1 MRVAP
6 RAFHV
11 SLSFLS
17 CLPLWSVSGVL
28 WGAAFTGRSTETRSA
43 PRRRAV
49 VGGASA
55 RVLRR
60 SAQQNPYDVL
70 GLSRSSNYDDIRAAF
85 RKLAR
90 TDDRK
95 GDLPVSCLQ
104 EKLSHS
110 EFHDVAGHII
120 PMFQALLTLC
130 FVHIVLEAAQ
140 SIRFLIVFSNLH
152 CVSGKS
158 SSCFLF
164 FVVFSIRHR

>member
-1 MRVAP
+1 MP
-6 RAFHV
+6 RLLTDAGGTAGVSREPLVSFVPAAVERERSSLGRRFHWEIHRDAV
-11 SLSFLS
+11 
-17 CLPLWSVSGVL
+17 
-28 WGAAFTGRSTETRSA
+28 R

-120 PMFQALLTLC
+120 PMF
-130 FVHIVLEAAQ
+130 
-140 SIRFLIVFSNLH
+140 
-152 CVSGKS
+152 
-158 SSCFLF
+158 
-164 FVVFSIRHR
+164 